1 VSLIKK
7 QEKSFH
13 PGLKLNNF

>member
-13 PGLKLNNF
+13 PGLKFNNF